1 MRKCPVQ
8 KKILAI
14 TSCLAYRSSGVVGD
28 ALIIPAKDQTS
39 AQLLYAP
46 SLIAASLVQKWFL
59 HWLKSVAFSALW
71 DTLLWRWVQK
81 ERQ

>member
-14 TSCLAYRSSGVVGD
+14 TSCLLYRSSGVVGD
-28 ALIIPAKDQTS
+28 ALIIPATDLTS
-39 AQLLYAP
+39 VRLLYAQ
-46 SLIAASLVQKWFL
+46 SLIAASLAQKWFL

-71 DTLLWRWVQK
+71 DALLWRRVQK
-81 ERQ
+81 GRQ